1 MRRIKFP
8 TDLLIFSLFPGL
20 YFFIAIF
27 SKVDLGE
34 RHILLV
40 YPFALLFVASVWHYA
55 REKRAR
61 SPGAP
66 ERPWCW
72 VNVVDTL
79 RYAPGYLSYFT
90 PFVNPATSWKLLSD
104 SNLDWG
110 QGLSAASRL
119 PAHSIRMKPCTS
131 LISVRWIPSS
141 MAFATRHWIR
151 VSG

>member
-1 MRRIKFP
+1 M
-8 TDLLIFSLFPGL
+8 IFSLL
-20 YFFIAIF
+20 SRTVLLLSSQYFRR
-27 SKVDLGE
+27 SNLSGE

-55 REKRAR
+55 REKRAILALL
-61 SPGAP
+61 SVLVL
-66 ERPWCW
+66 

-110 QGLSAASRL
+110 QGLFALRDYQAD
-119 PAHSIRMKPCTS
+119 SIRMKPCTS